1 VALPLSVKTL
11 KGKIMKKR
19 ILSIV
24 FALILSL
31 SLLTAI
37 GCGGGASGTNLKV
50 SFKSDGVVV
59 KEIDIKKGGTLQ
71 LSDLPKIEKVSSNF
85 SYDWAI
91 NLANP
96 INEDATIEMLYFTKG
111 VKLVE
116 NGKNYKITG
125 LELENPN
132 KKPTTLVLP
141 TYYKGKLVTLIEAQA
156 FGSYAQEA
164 YPESTE
170 ITTVVLP
177 EYLETISEQAFAY
190 LRKLKSI
197 SFPNT
202 IKFIGYAAFVACPFE
217 TLDLPE
223 SLTLIGERAFSGTFK
238 EVKIPSQLTTLPS
251 FAITSRYLETL
262 IIPKGLQ
269 KINDGGIWPPEPI
282 YDENKKPIGYNE
294 FKIFYEGDIFDWEAF
309 LPNVSDVDVANIIG
323 DGVNDDFDK
332 LISLHSSYDVVEM
345 ATIYLYSEEEPTFD
359 LAHRDNKY
367 WKYDENGEIY
377 VWDDPEL

>member
-1 VALPLSVKTL
+1 
-11 KGKIMKKR
+11 MKKR

-37 GCGGGASGTNLKV
+37 GCGGDASGTNVKV

-156 FGSYAQEA
+156 FGSYAQGA
-164 YPESTE
+164 YPETSMIE
-170 ITTVVLP
+170 NVIFP
-177 EYLETISEQAFAY
+177 EYLEIISEQAFAY
-190 LRKLKSI
+190 CRKLKTPK
-197 SFPNT
+197 FPET
-202 IKFIGYAAFVACPFE
+202 LTYIGFAAFVACSFE
-217 TLDLPE
+217 TLELPN
-223 SLTLIGERAFSGTFK
+223 SLTTVATRAISGANHTFK
-238 EVKIPSQLTTLPS
+238 FLKVPNKIRVLES
-251 FAITSRYLETL
+251 FALTSSVLEEL
-262 IIPKGLQ
+262 VLPKSLER
-269 KINDGGIWPPEPI
+269 IEDGGIWPPEPI

-367 WKYDENGEIY
+367 WKYDENGKIY
-377 VWDDPEL
+377 VWDDPQL

>member
-1 VALPLSVKTL
+1 MASPLSVKIL

-31 SLLTAI
+31 SLLTTI
-37 GCGGGASGTNLKV
+37 GCGGAGNETNVKV
-50 SFKSDGVVV
+50 SFKSDGIIV

-71 LSDLPKIEKVSSNF
+71 LSDLPNIEKVSSNF

-91 NLANP
+91 NIANP
-96 INEDATIEMLYFTKG
+96 INEDVTIEMSQFTKG

-156 FGSYAQEA
+156 FGSYAQGA
-164 YPESTE
+164 YPQSQE
-170 ITTVVLP
+170 IKVVVLP
-177 EYLETISEQAFAY
+177 DYLETISEQAFAY
-190 LRKLKSI
+190 CRKLETV
-197 SFPNT
+197 SFPDT
-202 IKFIGYAAFVACPFE
+202 LTYIGFAAFVACPIK
-217 TLDLPE
+217 TLDLPKN
-223 SLTLIGERAFSGTFK
+223 LNTLAERAFSGQFTYVNIPDG
-238 EVKIPSQLTTLPS
+238 VKVLTS
-251 FAITSRYLETL
+251 FSITSRLLDTL
-262 IIPKGLQ
+262 ILPKSLER
-269 KINDGGIWPPEPI
+269 IEDGGIWPPEPI
-282 YDENKKPIGYNE
+282 YDENRVPIRYNE
-294 FKIFYEGDIFDWEAF
+294 FKIYYEGDIFDWEDF
-309 LPNVSDVDVANIIG
+309 LPNISDVDVANIVG

-332 LISLHSSYDVVEM
+332 LISLHSSFDVVEM

-359 LAHRDNKY
+359 LAHKDNKY

-377 VWDDPEL
+377 VWDDPEI